1 MTPDLLGTD
10 IGMAGHRAFAERF
23 KTDLAAV
30 DEKRLSFGWPDID
43 QDIDVLGHPKTP
55 LDYLASVLAWHMAAP
70 EWTTD
75 RLDSIDIIELG
86 DLDVC
91 PRYLAD
97 MIRGAQARERLDRS
111 SARRVFVRCGWPALG
126 SFDLGMV
133 VAVALPVLRDKRR
146 RLLADQ
152 LATSGSPSN
161 RQYLLAQIANLEA
174 AS

>member
-1 MTPDLLGTD
+1 MTTDLLGND
-10 IGMAGHRAFAERF
+10 IGLAGHRAFAERIEAN
-23 KTDLAAV
+23 LEAA

-43 QDIDVLGHPKTP
+43 QDIDALGCPKTP

-97 MIRGAQARERLDRS
+97 MIRGAQARERLDKS